1 MNESQH
7 TMMILLLYCLKYL
20 TQPYRILVFES
31 FEFNKFPWA
40 TEFTIRFLH
49 FAENI
54 LEQATTI
61 ITKDMPHSL
70 CSIYNSKIFIS
81 LLKHHVY

>member
-1 MNESQH
+1 
-7 TMMILLLYCLKYL
+7 MMLLLLYCLKYP
-20 TQPYRILVFES
+20 TQTQHIQAFES
-31 FEFNKFPWA
+31 FEFNRA
-40 TEFTIRFLH
+40 TRAKEFATRFLH

-61 ITKDMPHSL
+61 IIKYMPHSL
-70 CSIYNSKIFIS
+70 CSIYNSNILVS